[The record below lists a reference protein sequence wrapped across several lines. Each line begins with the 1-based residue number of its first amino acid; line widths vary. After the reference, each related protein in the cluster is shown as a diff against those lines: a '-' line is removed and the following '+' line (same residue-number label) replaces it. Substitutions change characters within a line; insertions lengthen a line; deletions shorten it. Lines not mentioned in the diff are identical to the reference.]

1 MIECTNP
8 KRAPTD
14 CLQYHTGLGGQIT
27 SFGYNSGSGALTG
40 DQKYNIC
47 LRQEPGFC
55 AFDVSETRSGTPDA
69 WDLDDTG
76 SSAKVS
82 TTIKVKS
89 ILLFESVH
97 KECQPFFEI
106 FDPSLSLCH
115 PFY

>member
-82 TTIKVKS
+82 TIQYKHEMNFIPNKHE
-89 ILLFESVH
+89 L
-97 KECQPFFEI
+97 
-106 FDPSLSLCH
+106 
-115 PFY
+115 